1 MCNIELLNSMTA
13 TICLYTAL
21 SFSTISILY
30 IVIAVILLF
39 VTALYIRHRVA
50 AHDLKTKIRFFINM
64 AHDIRTP
71 VSLIKAPLSEMETQ
85 ENLSENGKRL
95 LALALK
101 NADKLSMLVAQ
112 LLDIQKVD
120 AHAEKLVMTKQDIYS
135 YMQEKTIVFRVA
147 ALHKGLDLRLEIS
160 PDFPEIWFDKEKMDR
175 IMDNLLSNAIKYT
188 EKGSVSIIVAFSGN
202 QWTVTVK
209 DSGMGIPANEQKYLF
224 KQFYRA
230 GNVIKSGEPGSGLGL
245 LLTKKLVKLLGGHIT
260 FSSVENAGSS
270 FILTFPLEKGD
281 VLLRRRTAGIQSV
294 QEEASAP
301 APRKAVLL
309 LVEDHDDMR
318 EYLTES
324 LSQTYHVVS
333 AADGAKVIGLTKEIN
348 PDIIIADVLI
358 PGLRGDEIC
367 RLLKSSI
374 ETSHIPFILLSALS
388 DKEHIIMG
396 LEAGANDYIIKPFD
410 FNVLNARIRNILQ
423 HREQLRAM
431 VFSSEPELED
441 NSYVNQLDK
450 AFLDKARQ
458 IVERELDN
466 SDFSINEFCRNLA
479 MSRTSVYNK
488 LKALTNQAPNDFIRI
503 IRLNNAKEL
512 LLSKRYT
519 IAEVA
524 YMVGFSDPKYFSV
537 SFKKQFGC
545 NPKDVKSTQT

>member
-1 MCNIELLNSMTA
+1 
-13 TICLYTAL
+13 LYL
-21 SFSTISILY
+21 F
-30 IVIAVILLF
+30 IAVILLF
-39 VTALYIRHRVA
+39 LIIQYARHRIV
-50 AHDLKTKIRFFINM
+50 AHDSKAKIRFFINI

-71 VSLIKAPLSEMETQ
+71 VSLIKAPLSEIETQ

-95 LALALK
+95 LSVALK
-101 NADKLSMLVAQ
+101 NADKLSVLVSQ

-120 AHAEKLVMTKQDIYS
+120 AHADKLVLTKQDIYS
-135 YMQEKTIVFRVA
+135 YMQERTVLFHIA

-160 PDFPEIWFDKEKMDR
+160 PDFPEIWFDKDKMDR

-188 EKGSVSIIVAFSGN
+188 DRGNVSILVAYSGTL
-202 QWTVTVK
+202 WSITIK
-209 DSGMGIPANEQKYLF
+209 DSGVGIPAREQKYLF

-230 GNVIKSGEPGSGLGL
+230 GNVIKSDEPGSGLGL

-260 FSSVENAGSS
+260 FSSVENAGTS
-270 FILTFPLEKGD
+270 FILTFPLKQD
-281 VLLRRRTAGIQSV
+281 DASLLGKTPETSSS
-294 QEEASAP
+294 QEEVKLP

-324 LSQTYHVVS
+324 LSQTYHVVCT
-333 AADGAKVIGLTKEIN
+333 ADGTTAMKLTKEIN

-358 PGLRGDEIC
+358 PGMRGDEIC
-367 RLLKSSI
+367 RLLKSSV

-423 HREQLRAM
+423 HRERLRET
-431 VFSSEPELED
+431 VLSSEPELED

-450 AFLDKARQ
+450 VFLDKAMQ

-466 SDFSINEFCRNLA
+466 SEFSINEFCRNLA

-503 IRLNNAKEL
+503 IRLNKAKEL
-512 LLSKRYT
+512 LLSKKYT

-537 SFKKQFGC
+537 SFKKQFGFS
-545 NPKDVKSTQT
+545 PKDFKMHKPDSL

>member
-1 MCNIELLNSMTA
+1 M
-13 TICLYTAL
+13 AL
-21 SFSTISILY
+21 SLPIVSILY
-30 IVIAVILLF
+30 VVIAAILLLLVILY
-39 VTALYIRHRVA
+39 VRHRIA
-50 AHDLKTKIRFFINM
+50 AHDLNVKIRFFIHM

-71 VSLIKAPLSEMETQ
+71 VSLIKAPLSEIETQ

-95 LALALK
+95 LSLALK
-101 NADKLSMLVAQ
+101 NADKLSILVSQ

-160 PDFPEIWFDKEKMDR
+160 PDFPEIWFDKGKMDR

-188 EKGSVSIIVAFSGN
+188 EKGYVSIIVDYSGN
-202 QWTVTVK
+202 QWSVGIQ
-209 DSGMGIPANEQKYLF
+209 DSGIGIPADEQKYLF
-224 KQFYRA
+224 KQFFRA
-230 GNVIKSGEPGSGLGL
+230 GNIIKFDESGSGLGL
-245 LLTKKLVKLLGGHIT
+245 VLTKKLVNLLGGNIT
-260 FSSVENAGSS
+260 FSSVENAGTS
-270 FILTFPLEKGD
+270 FTLTFPLEKSD
-281 VLLRRRTAGIQSV
+281 SLLHRKTADIQSA
-294 QEEASAP
+294 QEEARWPS
-301 APRKAVLL
+301 PRKAVLL

-333 AADGAKVIGLTKEIN
+333 TADGAKVVGLTKEIN

-423 HREQLRAM
+423 RREQLRET
-431 VFSSEPELED
+431 VFSSETELEE
-441 NSYVNQLDK
+441 NNYVNQLDK
-450 AFLDKARQ
+450 AFLDKAMQ

-466 SDFSINEFCRNLA
+466 SEFSINEFCRNLA

-503 IRLNNAKEL
+503 IRLNKAKEL
-512 LLSKRYT
+512 LLSKKYT

-545 NPKDVKSTQT
+545 NPKDLKNG

>member
-1 MCNIELLNSMTA
+1 MV
-13 TICLYTAL
+13 L
-21 SFSTISILY
+21 SFPTISILY
-30 IVIAVILLF
+30 IIIAVVLF
-39 VTALYIRHRVA
+39 VLIVLYTRHRIAV
-50 AHDLKTKIRFFINM
+50 HDLKMKIRFFIHM

-71 VSLIKAPLSEMETQ
+71 VSLIKAPLSEIETQ

-95 LALALK
+95 LSLALK
-101 NADKLSMLVAQ
+101 NADKLSILVSQ

-147 ALHKGLDLRLEIS
+147 ALHKGLGLQLEIS
-160 PDFPEIWFDKEKMDR
+160 PDFPEIWFDKDKMDR

-188 EKGSVSIIVAFSGN
+188 EKGNVSIIVAYSGS
-202 QWTVTVK
+202 QWTVTIK
-209 DSGMGIPANEQKYLF
+209 DSGIGIPAHEQKYLF

-230 GNVIKSGEPGSGLGL
+230 GNILKSNESGSGLGL

-260 FSSVENAGSS
+260 FSSVENAGTS
-270 FILTFPLEKGD
+270 FTLTFPLEKSGSLPHRKTFD
-281 VLLRRRTAGIQSV
+281 VQTS
-294 QEEASAP
+294 QEEPQLPS
-301 APRKAVLL
+301 PRKAVLL

-324 LSQTYHVVS
+324 LSQAYHVVS
-333 AADGAKVIGLTKEIN
+333 AADGTKVVGLTKEIN
-348 PDIIIADVLI
+348 PDIIIADVLL

-423 HREQLRAM
+423 RREQLREM
-431 VFSSEPELED
+431 VFSSEPELEG
-441 NSYVNQLDK
+441 NNYVNQLDK
-450 AFLDKARQ
+450 AFLDKAMQ

-503 IRLNNAKEL
+503 IRLNKAKEL
-512 LLSKRYT
+512 LLSKKYT

-545 NPKDVKSTQT
+545 NPKDVKNIQT